1 MCVPTCRFSLHQAAS
16 SVTLRW
22 APPAQ
27 RSPAM
32 FSAPDLVDDGN
43 EPSALNEPSSGI
55 KLEQDDSMTSP
66 KKEESLGVA
75 AADII
80 TSPGKDGKDAEPMD
94 AASSE
99 APDGVPGTGVE
110 GHGGSCGL
118 CNIRQRANKQ
128 KYCRICKSDI
138 QAARREADAKADTK
152 EYFQKLLRSG
162 GPDFLDFMHEFVKNS
177 GMARRK
183 FSQRAK
189 FDFARYRE
197 ARRVQTAFRLG
208 FKARWT
214 CCLSCLYSSCRL
226 CTCVQSIWPLKF
238 CDPCR
243 QFL

>member
-32 FSAPDLVDDGN
+32 FSAPDLVDVGN

-66 KKEESLGVA
+66 KNEESLGVA

-80 TSPGKDGKDAEPMD
+80 TSPGKDGRDAEPMD

-99 APDGVPGTGVE
+99 APDGVPGVE

-118 CNIRQRANKQ
+118 CNIRQRAG
-128 KYCRICKSDI
+128 CRICKSDI
-138 QAARREADAKADTK
+138 QAAGREADAKADTK

-208 FKARWT
+208 FKARLGGLGV
-214 CCLSCLYSSCRL
+214 CLASTQVVDFAHVSRVYGL
-226 CTCVQSIWPLKF
+226 
-238 CDPCR
+238 
-243 QFL
+243 